1 MNIKLQIIIISFCL
15 IFYGCK
21 TTKGNIGKNFS
32 LGDHYED
39 QITSD
44 NVYKNSVLDFSIP
57 FNEKWTL
64 KNQYRHFDNFEKMFV
79 DQFNSE
85 SSEVLFIGYNDED
98 KCGVRCFVS
107 ELGMKNQDY
116 FEKLKSQESVTL
128 GKYKIEYLTTE
139 DLELKNFECYHT
151 VMELTLNA
159 NNIFVYDSIFF
170 KDTLYNFRLD
180 FWCTKSIYEVQKEV
194 FNNFFNSIELN
205 PQGIQIQKTFNN
217 ENKNE
222 NVQDIIDLKEGGEK

>member
-1 MNIKLQIIIISFCL
+1 MKSGIVVILSFCL
-15 IFYGCK
+15 LFFSCK
-21 TTKGNIGKNFS
+21 TMKNNIGKNFPV
-32 LGDHYED
+32 GDHYED
-39 QITSD
+39 YVSSD
-44 NVYKNSVLDFSIP
+44 NIYKNSDLNLSIP

-64 KNQYRHFDNFEKMFV
+64 KNQYRHFDSFEKMFV

-116 FEKLKSQESVTL
+116 FEKLKAQESVTL
-128 GKYKIEYLTTE
+128 GKYKIDYSTTE

-159 NNIFVYDSIFF
+159 NNIFIYDSIFF
-170 KDTLYNFRLD
+170 KDTIYNFRLD
-180 FWCTKSIYEVQKEV
+180 FWCTKENYKVQKEV
-194 FNNFFNSIELN
+194 FNNFFNGVELN
-205 PQGIQIQKTFNN
+205 PAGNNVKKIFNSENGN
-217 ENKNE
+217 E
-222 NVQDIIDLKEGGEK
+222 QDITTVLEGGEEQE

>member
-1 MNIKLQIIIISFCL
+1 MKKIINRIVISSFCL
-15 IFYGCK
+15 LLICSCNSLK
-21 TTKGNIGKNFS
+21 SNIGKSFS
-32 LGDHYED
+32 LGDHYDDE
-39 QITSD
+39 ITSD
-44 NVYKNSVLDFSIP
+44 NVYKNSELDFSIP
-57 FNEKWTL
+57 FNEKWIL

-85 SSEVLFIGYNDED
+85 TSEVLFIGYNDED

-116 FEKLKSQESVTL
+116 FEKLKVQESVTL
-128 GKYKIEYLTTE
+128 GKYKIDYSTTE

-180 FWCTKSIYEVQKEV
+180 FWCTKNNYEVQKEV
-194 FNNFFNSIELN
+194 FNNFFNNIELN
-205 PQGIQIQKTFNN
+205 PAGNQIQKSFSLGNDNTH
-217 ENKNE
+217 
-222 NVQDIIDLKEGGEK
+222 DITILEEEEK